1 MKVFKPIEAPY
12 IYILIDDKSN
22 QKTLY
27 AFGVNM
33 EDFTLRLEKAMV
45 DFKTHKKKGSTKI
58 KFYYYEGNSIAG
70 LQKQRRYMISVEEAE
85 KILLNLN

>member
-1 MKVFKPIEAPY
+1 MKIIQPIEAPY
-12 IYILIDDKSN
+12 INILIDDKSN

-33 EDFTLRLEKAMV
+33 EDFTERLEKAMV
-45 DFKTHKKKGSTKI
+45 SFKTHKKKGSTKI
-58 KFYYYEGNSIAG
+58 RFYNYEGKSMCG
-70 LQKQRRYMISVEEAE
+70 LQKQRRYMISIDEAE